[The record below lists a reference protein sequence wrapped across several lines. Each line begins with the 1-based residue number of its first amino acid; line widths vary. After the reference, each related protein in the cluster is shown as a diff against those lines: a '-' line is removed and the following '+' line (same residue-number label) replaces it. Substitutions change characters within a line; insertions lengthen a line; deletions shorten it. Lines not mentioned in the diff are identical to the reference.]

1 MSFYDGIDV
10 FVGIDVNKSSKSK
23 ECHYWYFLNK
33 VFNFQSNACNGCR
46 DFLMMSISLSS
57 FVIVNIKGS
66 NYCCI
71 IRKIN
76 ENEAIN
82 IIQNDLL
89 TKKNKTLKNKKKI
102 IITYKNG

>member
-10 FVGIDVNKSSKSK
+10 FEGIDVNKSSKSK

-33 VFNFQSNACNGCR
+33 AFNFQPNVCNGCR

-57 FVIVNIKGS
+57 IVIINIKSS

-71 IRKIN
+71 IRKIS

-89 TKKNKTLKNKKKI
+89 TKKKKK
-102 IITYKNG
+102 KL

>member
-10 FVGIDVNKSSKSK
+10 FEGIDVNKSSKSK

-33 VFNFQSNACNGCR
+33 AFNFQPNVCNGCR

-57 FVIVNIKGS
+57 IVIINIKSS

-71 IRKIN
+71 IRKIKSSN
-76 ENEAIN
+76 YCCIIRKISENEAIN

-89 TKKNKTLKNKKKI
+89 TKKKKKTL
-102 IITYKNG
+102 

>member
-10 FVGIDVNKSSKSK
+10 FEGIDVNKSSKSK

-33 VFNFQSNACNGCR
+33 AFNFQPNVCNGCR

-57 FVIVNIKGS
+57 IVIINIKSS

-71 IRKIN
+71 IRKIS

-89 TKKNKTLKNKKKI
+89 TKKKTKHYKTKKV